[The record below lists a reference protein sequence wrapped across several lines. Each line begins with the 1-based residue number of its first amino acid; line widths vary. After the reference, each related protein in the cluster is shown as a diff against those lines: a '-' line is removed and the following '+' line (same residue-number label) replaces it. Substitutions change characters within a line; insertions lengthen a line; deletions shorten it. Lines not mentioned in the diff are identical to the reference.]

1 MSDTLVEYRA
11 AQRLGRQGMVN
22 RYRRMY
28 GGRPSRVLGLRGS
41 PRLRMRFGGSRTATR
56 TRNRSTHG
64 IGVTEQHDSR
74 LVYKKSR
81 MPSRRRR
88 GWKKFKNKVLAV
100 SEKDLG
106 SQTII
111 FNTQPTATNT
121 TSGNQV
127 VWSCALYPSA
137 SSTTYWND
145 LDSIGAANA
154 LASTT
159 SGSDIAVYPST
170 KIIFK
175 SAVLDLTIRNIST
188 NNGAP
193 DSALRMEVDVYELY
207 ATRVGDEEGTT
218 YNTILDLFAQNPA
231 RTKPIGADDGAGP
244 TEVNLNLRG
253 VTPFDCTY
261 TLSNFKVKITRK
273 TKYQISNGDQVTY
286 QLRDPRRYVRTQRA
300 LTSTEGFVEP
310 GMTKMVIVI
319 GRVPPGTTVG
329 AVGTPGVCQEQL
341 AFGLTR
347 KYFYKVENWS
357 DDRTAY
363 VNG

>member
-22 RYRRMY
+22 RYRQRY
-28 GGRPSRVLGLRGS
+28 GGRPSRFVGQRSS
-41 PRLRMRFGGSRTATR
+41 PRLRMRFGGNRTATM

-74 LVYKKSR
+74 LVYKRSR
-81 MPSRRRR
+81 MPPRRRR
-88 GWKKFKNKVLAV
+88 RWKKFKNKVLAV

-106 SQTII
+106 SQTVV

-121 TSGNQV
+121 TSGNQTV
-127 VWSCALYPSA
+127 FSCALYPSV
-137 SSTTYWND
+137 
-145 LDSIGAANA
+145 
-154 LASTT
+154 STT
-159 SGSDIAVYPST
+159 SYWSDLDQIGALNAGAATTVSTGLAVGAST

-175 SAVLDLTIRNIST
+175 SAVMDLTIRNTST

-207 ATRVGDEEGTT
+207 ATRVGDEEGAT
-218 YNTILDLFAQNPA
+218 YNTVLDLFAQNPT
-231 RTKPIGADDGAGP
+231 RTEPIGGGAT

-261 TLSNFKVKITRK
+261 TLANFKIKITRK

-286 QLRDPRRYVRTQRA
+286 QVRDPRRYTRTQRA

-310 GMTKMVIVI
+310 GMTKMVIII
-319 GRVPPGTTVG
+319 GRLPPGTTIG

-357 DDRTAY
+357 EDRTAY
-363 VNG
+363 ING